1 MRPRPI
7 EALLFPIVPS
17 VPQETWKATTRMNLR
32 RSRSRL
38 LIGPLLALALLV
50 VACGGDDAVSGAKDG
65 SGTKREKVTASWL
78 PIMQSTAF
86 YVAIE
91 EGLFEKAGLDV
102 EAVKFENPNQ
112 IIDSLVSGQADFGP
126 PGAAAGIAMLA
137 EAKFPG
143 TFKVFGL
150 QGGGIEVDRI
160 NDGLIVRPGS
170 GIKSFADLKGKSVG
184 TVPGVQWRTIL
195 RHLIR
200 EAGLDPDKDVTVREI
215 GVALQLPSVAS
226 GSVDAT
232 LSLEPVGSI
241 AAASG
246 EAERAIVN
254 PVAQVI
260 ADPFYSGAA
269 LLTTNFIKKRPEVAR
284 KVVEVLDQATRLV
297 NADFEKYKAIIP
309 KYTAIT
315 EDQLGV
321 LAQPYLRGFEDLNET
336 DLNSYQAFVDV
347 FFKAGVLQEK
357 IDIRTKMLSLD
368 DFDQ

>member
-1 MRPRPI
+1 M
-7 EALLFPIVPS
+7 ALLI
-17 VPQETWKATTRMNLR
+17 A
-32 RSRSRL
+32 
-38 LIGPLLALALLV
+38 
-50 VACGGDDAVSGAKDG
+50 ACGDAETSSVG
-65 SGTKREKVTASWL
+65 SEQSAAELEKVTASWL
-78 PIMQSTAF
+78 PIMQTTAF

-91 EGLFEKAGLDV
+91 EGLFEEAGLDV

-160 NDGLIVRPGS
+160 NDGLIVRKGS
-170 GIKSFADLKGKSVG
+170 DIESFADLKGKSVG

-200 EAGLDPDKDVTVREI
+200 EAGLDPDEDVTLREI
-215 GVALQLPSVAS
+215 GVSLHVPSVVN

-241 AAASG
+241 AVASG
-246 EAERAIVN
+246 EAERAVTN

-269 LLTTNFIKKRPEVAR
+269 VLTTKFLKERPEVAR
-284 KVVEVLDQATRLV
+284 KVVEVLDEATRLV
-297 NADFEKYKAIIP
+297 NEDFDKYKAVIP
-309 KYTAIT
+309 EYTAIT
-315 EDQLGV
+315 EDQLDV

-336 DLNSYQAFVDV
+336 DLDSYQAFVDV
-347 FFKAGVLQEK
+347 FFAEGVLEER
-357 IDIRTKMLSLD
+357 IDIRTKMLAPEDLE
-368 DFDQ
+368 Q